1 LNFPTI
7 YSGSAIS
14 PQLLKNPLFRLMIAL
29 WLLMMV
35 VLDNSYSGTYTAN
48 LAVPKLE
55 PTVDTLEELAA
66 SDKVRMTI
74 NLNTDIGV
82 KALVKR
88 ILHEKYEI
96 S

>member
-1 LNFPTI
+1 
-7 YSGSAIS
+7 
-14 PQLLKNPLFRLMIAL
+14 MIAL

-66 SDKVRMTI
+66 SKRFRMTI
-74 NLNTDIGV
+74 DVNTDIGY
-82 KALVKR
+82 KALVSAAR
-88 ILHEKYEI
+88 
-96 S
+96 